1 VHRQIAHPTTDAATA
16 KPATFAR
23 ESDQRGVSAVATFEA
38 KASSLEEPTVE
49 ILLEFTHD
57 KKG

>member
-1 VHRQIAHPTTDAATA
+1 
-16 KPATFAR
+16 
-23 ESDQRGVSAVATFEA
+23 VSAVATFEA